1 MNYNFLDQT
10 IVKHYAGSIAYG
22 TNTPTS
28 DVDFRGIFMADK
40 EFIISPF
47 FNIGEAGDGNE
58 EDTKFY
64 ELNKY
69 MKLYVDGN
77 PNILETLWVD
87 EADIVQSTE
96 MYETLRSYR
105 QQLLS
110 TKIAHTYSG
119 YAYNQVHR
127 MSNHHG
133 WMDKERVAENELNR
147 ILEIHPYDDVLE
159 WMYHSFPEYIFERL
173 DKVGVGGNSPV
184 LIDYDKFMRNNSL
197 QMVSS
202 HPLKQHHFVK
212 LVHNYF
218 PHKVL
223 DRDFNILQYNED
235 YELIPYGENIYGVV
249 PAPGSKCINRDGS
262 IHKID
267 TDNRTVEEI
276 KRAPVMIVKFNKKE
290 YSESTDNRKS
300 YHKWKENRNSSRAVL
315 ESEHGYDCYL
325 NSKTEFLTIDGF
337 KKYDDIL
344 DSDLVGTVNPETKA
358 IEFQQFSERVKKEYS
373 GDMYHG
379 ETKNTA
385 FTVTGNHRMFISNVR
400 RSKGTKY
407 NEELANWRYSS
418 LEDMINDYQS
428 YYHILSTVDNLN
440 DDYPVSDD
448 YLKLIG
454 CFVSEGS
461 FLKHNGLPKGIS
473 ISQLEG
479 GRLCQFIDS
488 ITEFDFK
495 KYSCERKNRN
505 ELTYNL
511 YDTKF
516 AREIKDICGEYEHEK
531 KLPDFI
537 TKLSKRQANLLLD
550 TMVAGDGTHRKYSDI
565 YYTSS
570 PQMTND
576 VQVLAIMAG
585 KLTKIWDYLDKHSTN
600 QIYTSNKNDPSVL
613 NTGIHVK
620 HVDVKDDHIVCF
632 TVPNENLITRNNGKI
647 AIQGNTKHAMHVVR
661 LLRTAKE
668 ALTTG
673 EILVKRP
680 DAEELLAIRNG
691 TWTYSE
697 MMEYYKE
704 LSTEIREVH
713 LKNSV
718 LPKKANPKLATKVLV
733 ELREMQWYGKGK

>member
-10 IVKHYAGSIAYG
+10 IVKHYAGSISYG

-77 PNILETLWVD
+77 PNILETLWVHD
-87 EADIVQSTE
+87 SDIVDRTE
-96 MYETLRSYR
+96 MYDLLRTYR

-110 TKIAHTYSG
+110 TKIGHTYSG
-119 YAYNQVHR
+119 YAYNQVNR

-133 WMDKERVAENELNR
+133 WMDKERTAENELNR

-159 WMYHSFPEYIFERL
+159 WMYQNFPEYIFERL
-173 DKVGVGGNSPV
+173 DKTGVQGTSPV

-202 HPLKQHHFVK
+202 HPLQQHHFVK

-218 PHKVL
+218 QHKVL

-276 KRAPVMIVKFNKKE
+276 KRAPVLIVKFNKKE
-290 YSESTDNRKS
+290 YNESSDNRKS

-315 ESEHGYDCYL
+315 ESHHGYD
-325 NSKTEFLTIDGF
+325 
-337 KKYDDIL
+337 
-344 DSDLVGTVNPETKA
+344 
-358 IEFQQFSERVKKEYS
+358 
-373 GDMYHG
+373 
-379 ETKNTA
+379 
-385 FTVTGNHRMFISNVR
+385 
-400 RSKGTKY
+400 
-407 NEELANWRYSS
+407 
-418 LEDMINDYQS
+418 
-428 YYHILSTVDNLN
+428 
-440 DDYPVSDD
+440 
-448 YLKLIG
+448 
-454 CFVSEGS
+454 
-461 FLKHNGLPKGIS
+461 
-473 ISQLEG
+473 
-479 GRLCQFIDS
+479 
-488 ITEFDFK
+488 
-495 KYSCERKNRN
+495 
-505 ELTYNL
+505 
-511 YDTKF
+511 
-516 AREIKDICGEYEHEK
+516 
-531 KLPDFI
+531 
-537 TKLSKRQANLLLD
+537 
-550 TMVAGDGTHRKYSDI
+550 
-565 YYTSS
+565 
-570 PQMTND
+570 
-576 VQVLAIMAG
+576 
-585 KLTKIWDYLDKHSTN
+585 
-600 QIYTSNKNDPSVL
+600 
-613 NTGIHVK
+613 
-620 HVDVKDDHIVCF
+620 
-632 TVPNENLITRNNGKI
+632 
-647 AIQGNTKHAMHVVR
+647 TKHAMHVVR

-668 ALTTG
+668 ALSTG
-673 EILVKRP
+673 EVNVKRP

-691 TWTYSE
+691 AWTYSV

-713 LKNSV
+713 MKNSV
-718 LPKKANPKLATKVLV
+718 LPTKANPKLATKILV